1 MTYNYEESLMKHPIK
16 VKPLVLAVA
25 ASQVLLYNPAPSFAQ
40 QLEEVVVTARKRTE
54 SLMDAP
60 VAVAAV
66 SGQAMEAQ
74 GITNMEQLSAKVPG
88 LQIGRAAQTSNVAI
102 RGVGSGI
109 NKGFEQ
115 SVGMYVDGIYQPR
128 SRQFTQSMVD
138 VAQVEVLRGPQGILF
153 GKNTVAGAIKLE
165 TRSAEPGEEFNG
177 SLSAAYEPEYDTQRY
192 TAVLAGGLGDTVGAR
207 LVLRSDSTDGYIENQ
222 IYNEDEQ
229 QRDSTMARLSI
240 TWEPT
245 DDLRIV
251 GKVSRIDME
260 GEGVEFVVTE
270 ADYSLI
276 PQFIDSGRTSAVLGS
291 IGMANGLVPFE
302 VSQGSNKYK
311 AWTGNINWVPGGNT
325 EDTESTNAL
334 LNIQWDLGDYTLTS
348 LTGYT
353 EFAFTQF
360 QDVDF
365 NPINLIQNTDDEEL
379 DFFSQ
384 ELRVATNWDGR
395 FNVIG
400 GLYYEKQDFYSD
412 TYTQIDGTLGGLAVL
427 LTGAESLFGTI
438 NDATRYHSFD
448 QETETIALFAE
459 LSFDISEALRLEVGV
474 RYSEDEKELEKW
486 AAVGTGQPG
495 SPNLLVFPE
504 DTAGAPSHDAYV
516 GAAAAAAGVEG
527 ATAAAVMAGSLGTY
541 ATDTSLDRDEDHFN
555 GSVKLIWDYSDDGMA
570 YVSWSD
576 GYKSGGF
583 NYSPTTALPSGVAT
597 DDAIFEDEEVEAIEL
612 GVKQTFWDGRARGS
626 AIIYR
631 SELDNLQV
639 TAWNG
644 TNFVVGNAAELTV
657 QGLEL
662 EGLVAI
668 TDSLEIGFNYN
679 YLDHEFDSYPGAPC
693 TVVQLAADAGCQAD
707 FSGKR
712 GAFAPEHS
720 AAVNFHHFYDFQNWT
735 LDTRLDVNYKGEM
748 FVDTDLDEN
757 TLQDSYTKVDAS
769 VGLSSQDGR
778 WNFILY
784 GRNLTDE
791 ATYTAAVDAPL
802 SGGVYASWIEE
813 PRIYGAEV
821 TFAF

>member
-1 MTYNYEESLMKHPIK
+1 MSHSRKL
-16 VKPLVLAVA
+16 KPLAFAVA
-25 ASQVLLYNPAPSFAQ
+25 ASQVFLYNAVPSHGQ
-40 QLEEVVVTARKRTE
+40 VLEEVMVTARKRVET
-54 SLMDAP
+54 LMDAP

-66 SGQAMEAQ
+66 SGQTMEAQ
-74 GITNMEQLSAKVPG
+74 GITNMEQLSARVPG

-128 SRQFTQSMVD
+128 SRQFTQAMVD
-138 VAQVEVLRGPQGILF
+138 VEQVEVLRGPQGILF
-153 GKNTVAGAIKLE
+153 GKNTVAGAIKME
-165 TRSAEPGEEFNG
+165 TRSATSGEEFNG
-177 SLSAAYEPEYDTQRY
+177 SLSAAYEPEYNTQRY
-192 TAVLAGGLGDTVGAR
+192 TAVLSGGLTDNMGAR

-229 QRDSTMARLSI
+229 KRDNTLARLSL
-240 TWEPT
+240 TWDATENLQIET
-245 DDLRIV
+245 KI
-251 GKVSRIDME
+251 SHIDME

-276 PQFIDSGRTSAVLGS
+276 PQFVDSGRTSAVLGS
-291 IGMANGLVPFE
+291 IGMANGLVPFQ
-302 VSQGSNKYK
+302 VSEGSNEYK
-311 AWTGNINWVPGGNT
+311 AWTGNINWVPGGNE

-334 LNIQWDLGDYTLTS
+334 LNVQWDAGDYTLTS

-353 EFAFTQF
+353 EFKFRQF

-384 ELRVATNWDGR
+384 EFRVATNWDSR
-395 FNVIG
+395 VNVLG

-412 TYTQIDGTLGGLAVL
+412 TYTQIDGTLGGLAIL
-427 LTGAESLFGTI
+427 LTGDESLFGPI
-438 NDATRYHSFD
+438 NDATRYHTFD
-448 QETETIALFAE
+448 QETETIAIFGE
-459 LSFDISEALRLEVGV
+459 VTIDITDALRLELGL
-474 RYSEDEKELEKW
+474 RYSEDEKDLEKR
-486 AAVGTGQPG
+486 AQVGTGQPG
-495 SPNLLVFPE
+495 APNLLVGPE
-504 DTAGAPSHDAYV
+504 DTAGAVDHDAYLA
-516 GAAAAAAGVEG
+516 AAAAAAGVEG
-527 ATAAAVMAGSLGTY
+527 ATAAGVMAQSLGTY
-541 ATDTSLDRDEDHFN
+541 VTDTSLDRDEDHTN
-555 GSVKLIWDYSDDGMA
+555 GSVKLIWDYSDNGM
-570 YVSWSD
+570 VFLSWSD

-583 NYSPTTALPSGVAT
+583 NYSPTTAGPSGMPT

-626 AIIYR
+626 AIVYR

-662 EGLVAI
+662 EGLVAV
-668 TDSLEIGFNYN
+668 TDSLELGFNYN

-707 FSGKR
+707 FSGER

-720 AAVNFHHFYDFQNWT
+720 AAVNLHHTYDFQRWT
-735 LDTRLDVNYKGEM
+735 LDTRVDVNYKGEM

-757 TLQDSYTKVDAS
+757 TLQDSYTKIDAS
-769 VGLSSQDGR
+769 IGLSSQDGR
-778 WNFILY
+778 WNFVVY

-802 SGGVYASWIEE
+802 SGGVYAGWIEE
-813 PRIYGAEV
+813 PRIYGGEV
-821 TFAF
+821 TFNF

>member
-1 MTYNYEESLMKHPIK
+1 MKNSIK
-16 VKPLVLAVA
+16 TQPLALALAV
-25 ASQVLLYNPAPSFAQ
+25 SQVLLYQSAPSQAQ
-40 QLEEVVVTARKRTE
+40 SLEEVVVTARKRTE
-54 SLMDAP
+54 TLMDAP
-60 VAVAAV
+60 VAIAAV
-66 SGQAMEAQ
+66 SGKAMEAQ

-88 LQIGRAAQTSNVAI
+88 LQIGRAAQTTNVAI

-138 VAQVEVLRGPQGILF
+138 VERVEVLRGPQGILF

-165 TRSAEPGEEFNG
+165 TRSAEAGEELNG
-177 SLSAAYEPEYDTQRY
+177 SLSVAYEPEYDTQRY
-192 TAVLAGGLGDTVGAR
+192 TATLAGGLSDTLGAR
-207 LVLRSDSTDGYIENQ
+207 LVLRSSSTDGYLENQ
-222 IYNEDEQ
+222 IFNEDEQ
-229 QRDSTMARLSI
+229 QRDDTLARLSV

-251 GKVSRIDME
+251 GKISRIDME
-260 GEGVEFVVTE
+260 GEGTEFVVTE

-276 PQFIDSGRTSAVLGS
+276 PQYIASGRTSAVLGS
-291 IGMANGLVPFE
+291 IAMANGLVPFE
-302 VSQGSNKYK
+302 VSEGGNEYK
-311 AWTGNINWVPGGNT
+311 AWTGNPVWVPGGNE

-334 LNIQWDLGDYTLTS
+334 LNVQWDVGDYTLTS

-353 EFAFTQF
+353 EYEFRQF

-365 NPINLIQNTDDEEL
+365 NPVNLAHNLDAEEL

-384 ELRVATNWDGR
+384 EFRVATNWNGR

-400 GLYYEKQDFYSD
+400 GLYYEKQEFYAD
-412 TYTQIDGTLGGLAVL
+412 TFTNLDGTLGGLAVL
-427 LTGAESLFGTI
+427 LTGVESLFGPI
-438 NDATRYHSFD
+438 NDVTRYHFFD
-448 QETETIALFAE
+448 QETEAVALFGE
-459 LSFDISEALRLEVGV
+459 VTFDISETLRLELGV
-474 RYSEDEKELEKW
+474 RYSEDEKELSKRAE
-486 AAVGTGQPG
+486 VGTGQPG
-495 SPNLLVFPE
+495 APNLLVTPE
-504 DTAGAPSHDAYV
+504 DTAGSPSHDAYV
-516 GAAAAAAGVEG
+516 AAAAAAAGVEG
-527 ATAAAVMAGSLGTY
+527 AASATVLAGSLGTY
-541 ATDTSLDRDEDHFN
+541 TTQTELDRDEDHFN
-555 GSVKLIWDYSDDGMA
+555 GSVKLIWNYSDDGMA

-583 NYSPTTALPSGVAT
+583 NYSPTTALPSGAPT
-597 DDAIFEDEEVEAIEL
+597 DDAIFEDEEVDAIEL
-612 GVKQTFWDGRARGS
+612 GVKHTFWDGRGRGS

-668 TDSLEIGFNYN
+668 TDSLELGFNYN

-693 TVVQLAADAGCQAD
+693 TVVQLAADAGCQND

-720 AAVNFHHFYDFQNWT
+720 AAVNLHHSYDFQNWT
-735 LDTRLDVNYKGEM
+735 LDTRIDVNYNDEM
-748 FVDTDLDEN
+748 FLDTDLDEK
-757 TLQDSYTKVDAS
+757 TLQDSYTKIDAS

-778 WNFILY
+778 WNFVLY

-791 ATYTAAVDAPL
+791 TTYTMAADAPL

-813 PRIYGAEV
+813 PRIYGVEA
-821 TFAF
+821 TFSF